1 LQDELERLK
10 ADGHSVETTKRHY
23 IVSSNLASV
32 RATQLNRTLLHELG
46 HHVDRMRNEIAFET
60 KPSKDKEIFAHKYTD
75 KLRETLEQKGVL
87 PFKRMFDLESLES
100 DILRVED
107 FGAIE
112 QVIEHEA

>member
-1 LQDELERLK
+1 
-10 ADGHSVETTKRHY
+10 
-23 IVSSNLASV
+23 
-32 RATQLNRTLLHELG
+32 
-46 HHVDRMRNEIAFET
+46 MRNEVAFET
-60 KPSKDKEIFAHKYTD
+60 KPSKDKEVFAHRYAD

-112 QVIEHEA
+112 QVTGHEA